1 VNVTLHTHSAAAA
14 AAPSTTKCP
23 RATCPFAAH
32 SQAPPQ
38 MRGGAPITRHT
49 SHMTSVAG
57 HCCVACLQSAGS
69 HGPACQQVVWHRPS
83 SQSASTTSTPAAA
96 PRAQA
101 LAAPLQ
107 PRGAGG
113 SEVELVLECAA
124 ALRAGAAGEANTLQ
138 VTWLWLSLFL
148 VIMCLFQLVSWF
160 PSSCGAHAAAAIH
173 AAMRSLFFYAE
184 GSAALMTVIVV
195 ITRPCSRSHTDV
207 IAHGMPAPHPPQPS
221 PTFISL
227 I

>member
-1 VNVTLHTHSAAAA
+1 MSHVTRHTSHV
-14 AAPSTTKCP
+14 
-23 RATCPFAAH
+23 
-32 SQAPPQ
+32 
-38 MRGGAPITRHT
+38 TRHT

-57 HCCVACLQSAGS
+57 HCCVACLQNAGS

-83 SQSASTTSTPAAA
+83 SQSASTTSTSAASAAA

-138 VTWLWLSLFL
+138 VMVALAQPLLGDHVSFSAC
-148 VIMCLFQLVSWF
+148 VVVSQQL
-160 PSSCGAHAAAAIH
+160 
-173 AAMRSLFFYAE
+173 RS
-184 GSAALMTVIVV
+184 
-195 ITRPCSRSHTDV
+195 PCSSSNSCSNEV
-207 IAHGMPAPHPPQPS
+207 AV
-221 PTFISL
+221 FL
-227 I
+227 C

>member
-1 VNVTLHTHSAAAA
+1 MRRRGLKSTSHCTRTLLQQQPRHRLQSARVQ
-14 AAPSTTKCP
+14 P
-23 RATCPFAAH
+23 AH
-32 SQAPPQ
+32 SQHIRNRPHKCKVVHLSHIT
-38 MRGGAPITRHT
+38 RHTSHVTRHTSHVTRHT

-83 SQSASTTSTPAAA
+83 SQSASTTSTPAAPA
-96 PRAQA
+96 AASRAQT

-138 VTWLWLSLFL
+138 VIVALAQPLLGDHVSFSAC
-148 VIMCLFQLVSWF
+148 VVVSQQL
-160 PSSCGAHAAAAIH
+160 
-173 AAMRSLFFYAE
+173 RS
-184 GSAALMTVIVV
+184 
-195 ITRPCSRSHTDV
+195 PCSSSNSCSNEV
-207 IAHGMPAPHPPQPS
+207 AV
-221 PTFISL
+221 FL
-227 I
+227 C